1 MHQNR
6 LLNLL
11 ARNARKGEF
20 RAETAADGTNTLYL
34 YDAIVDT
41 PEEADWFGGVDAT
54 TFVKTLKGLS
64 GDVHLRINSPGGSVF
79 AARAMAQAMREHDGQ
94 VIAHVDGVAASA
106 ATFITSGAD
115 RTIMAPGAML
125 MVHKAWTLAFGNAD
139 DFLST
144 AELLD
149 KIDGTIAETYA
160 AAAAARGVEAPDFE
174 ALMAAET
181 WLTGAEACEYGLADA
196 IDEAKDKTAAAQAR
210 ARWDLSAYEHA
221 PAAEA
226 APPTPDPA
234 PEPEPN
240 PEIVPQQSAIKE
252 FLQLNAPA

>member
-1 MHQNR
+1 MRQNR
-6 LLNLL
+6 MLNLL

-20 RAETAADGTNTLYL
+20 RAETSAEGVNTLYL

-41 PEEADWFGGVDAT
+41 PEEAEWFGGVDAIS
-54 TFVKTLKGLS
+54 FVHTLKGLT

-125 MVHKAWTLAFGNAD
+125 MVHKAWSLAFGNAD
-139 DFLST
+139 DFLAT
-144 AELLD
+144 ASLLD

-160 AAAAARGVEAPDFE
+160 AAATARGVEPADFA

-181 WLTGAEACEYGLADA
+181 WLTGAEAIELGLADT
-196 IDEAKDKTAAAQAR
+196 IDEAKDKKAAAQAR
-210 ARWDLSAYEHA
+210 ARWDLSAYKHA
-221 PAAEA
+221 PAAG
-226 APPTPDPA
+226 APPSLEPKIVQQRPDIA
-234 PEPEPN
+234 GFLLLN
-240 PEIVPQQSAIKE
+240 PPG
-252 FLQLNAPA
+252 

>member
-1 MHQNR
+1 MRHNR
-6 LLNLL
+6 MLNLL

-20 RAETAADGTNTLYL
+20 RAETGADGTNTIYL

-41 PEEADWFGGVDAT
+41 PEEAEWFGGVDAT
-54 TFVKTLKGLS
+54 SFVQTLKGMI

-79 AARAMAQAMREHDGQ
+79 AARAMVQAMREHAGQ

-125 MVHKAWTLAFGNAD
+125 MVHKAWSLAFGNAD
-139 DFLST
+139 DFLAT
-144 AELLD
+144 ASLLD

-160 AAAAARGVEAPDFE
+160 AAATARGVEPADFT

-181 WLTGAEACEYGLADA
+181 WLTGAEAIERGLADT

-226 APPTPDPA
+226 APADPVITQQRPDIA
-234 PEPEPN
+234 GFLLLN
-240 PEIVPQQSAIKE
+240 PPG
-252 FLQLNAPA
+252 